1 MARDDLELVRR
12 AFQAFNDRDIDGLRA
27 LYAEDIEWRLSGGFA
42 ELIGADIKGCDAL
55 LPWLADWIENLGVR
69 VELQRAVQAG
79 AQVAVVCEQRA
90 TGRASGVPVAQQF
103 GQVYTIRDGQI
114 SVIENYYEPN
124 DALEAVKSRGDDRG
138 DSSTSEIVTGF

>member
-1 MARDDLELVRR
+1 MARDNLELVRR
-12 AFQAFNDRDIDGLRA
+12 AFRAFNDRDTDGLRA

-69 VELQRAVQAG
+69 VELQRSVQAG

-90 TGRASGVPVAQQF
+90 TGRASGVPVAQRF

-124 DALEAVKSRGDDRG
+124 DALELVKSRGDDRG
-138 DSSTSEIVTGF
+138 DSSASGT